1 MKKDYRDYYEVLGI
15 PRGADD
21 AQIKRAYRN
30 LALKYHPD
38 RNPGADT
45 SSEMKDIN
53 EAYAVL
59 SDRENRR
66 RYDLY
71 GHAGLEGYTMEDI
84 FGGVDFQDLFR
95 EFGLGDLGFGL
106 LDSLFGGRRTKTRP
120 NRVDLKYEL
129 TVDLSEVTEGAK
141 KKIDMTREEECPVC
155 HGKGAKRGGMGRCDR
170 CHGTGQIV
178 KKERLGWSMFQ
189 QVIPCPSCGGRGEVI
204 IDACEKCQGKGKVE
218 KRESILVHIPPG
230 ADSGYTIRLKGK
242 GENGGDLYVVLRV
255 WEHPLFKRRGDD
267 IYLQKEVDMICAALG
282 GEIEVE
288 GLREKLKI
296 QVPEGAQT
304 GAALT
309 IYGEGIPHLGGGGRG
324 DEYVILQVITPG
336 DLSPEEKDI
345 LRQFESLRKKAA
357 RV

>member
-1 MKKDYRDYYEVLGI
+1 MEKDYRDYYEVLSI
-15 PRGADD
+15 PRDADD

-38 RNPGADT
+38 RNPDINA
-45 SSEMKDIN
+45 SREMKDIN

-59 SDRENRR
+59 SDREKRR

-106 LDSLFGGRRTKTRP
+106 LDSLFGGRRTKTRS
-120 NRVDLKYEL
+120 NRVDLKFEL
-129 TVDLSEVTEGAK
+129 TVDLTEVAEGAE

-155 HGKGAKRGGMGRCDR
+155 HGKGAKKGGIGRCDR

-178 KKERLGWSMFQ
+178 RKQRLGWSIFQ
-189 QVIPCPSCGGRGEVI
+189 QVIPCPSCQGRGEVI
-204 IDACEKCQGKGKVE
+204 IDACDKCQGRGKIEVQ
-218 KRESILVHIPPG
+218 RSLSVHIPPG
-230 ADSGYTIRLKGK
+230 ADSGYTIRFKGE
-242 GENGGDLYVVLRV
+242 GENGGDLYVVLKVR
-255 WEHPLFKRRGDD
+255 EHPLFERRGDD

-288 GLREKLKI
+288 GLRGKLKV

-309 IYGEGIPHLGGGGRG
+309 IYGEGIPHLGRGGCG
-324 DEYVILQVITPG
+324 DEYVILRVAIPT
-336 DLSPEEKDI
+336 DLSPEGKDI

-357 RV
+357 KV